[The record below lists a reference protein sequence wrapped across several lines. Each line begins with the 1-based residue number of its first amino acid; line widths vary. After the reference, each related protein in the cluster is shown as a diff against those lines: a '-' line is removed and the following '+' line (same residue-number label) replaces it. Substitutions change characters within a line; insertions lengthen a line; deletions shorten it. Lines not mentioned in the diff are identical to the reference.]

1 MALAE
6 TFFKWA
12 LGIVVALMVLSG
24 VGSALFAGAMGL
36 MGDPTVIVI
45 VLVAFMG
52 FALLLGVPMLGLA
65 LWGWRWWRMTA
76 IQEKQAAEFV
86 APDANGRLPVPA
98 SLLRSPEFAHR
109 ALDVHTASYM
119 ANLSTFNYSPES
131 TQNITGAD
139 GQTMTAA
146 ATNTPGTFWQLYNA
160 GQLPKQGFLMGYS
173 LDEDGQEVT
182 ADWKELYSSL
192 VGGKSGAGKSTLIR
206 SILAQSALQG
216 GRFVIVDPHYAS
228 GEESLGASLSP
239 LRSLMLCDVA
249 SEEKQIVDALGYV
262 GAIGQRRL
270 AGQDKDR
277 WPLILIV
284 DETTALFQRSN
295 VAGALTNVL
304 GQISQ
309 ETRKVGVYAMC
320 IGQNFDGRIMDTT
333 VRNSFVSMISM
344 RARRDVARVQSGNT
358 EFGRMAETLEIG
370 QCVWMAPS
378 GEMHKLAVP
387 NCTAA
392 DLELVAR
399 TFEGKS
405 MHVAENAQ
413 LPEVRASSL
422 ASSVVSSEPLADT
435 YMERHFPKAG
445 TDNGTGKP
453 TAAELAT
460 ELANDDRTRRA
471 IDMFLNG
478 SSQNAILKELW
489 GDPTGRAKMDASAEF
504 NNILRSHMVQLGGK
518 DE

>member
-216 GRFVIVDPHYAS
+216 GRFVVVDPHYAS

-239 LRSLMLCDVA
+239 LRSLMLCGVA
-249 SEEKQIVDALGYV
+249 SEEKQIVDALEYV
-262 GAIGQRRL
+262 GKVGQRRL
-270 AGQDKDR
+270 AGQDKER
-277 WPLILIV
+277 WPLILVV

-344 RARRDVARVQSGNT
+344 RARRDVARVQSGVA
-358 EFGRMAETLEIG
+358 EFGRMAETLQIG

-378 GEMHKLAVP
+378 GEMHRLAVP

-392 DLELVAR
+392 DLELVAGH
-399 TFEGKS
+399 FDGKKTYS
-405 MHVAENAQ
+405 APTPALQVVEPSSQPTSRPSSPSAKELSWEVASEDGGEDGH
-413 LPEVRASSL
+413 EV
-422 ASSVVSSEPLADT
+422 
-435 YMERHFPKAG
+435 
-445 TDNGTGKP
+445 GKP
-453 TAAELAT
+453 PEPRVRRIRDMVAQGMNQTDIIKEVWNIQTTAGKAYQAAAT
-460 ELANDDRTRRA
+460 EYRSILAG
-471 IDMFLNG
+471 LVGG
-478 SSQNAILKELW
+478 SK
-489 GDPTGRAKMDASAEF
+489 
-504 NNILRSHMVQLGGK
+504 
-518 DE
+518 